1 MLFRNGILETKFP
14 LNPGGDPDNRQIMSK
29 ADGSVLAGSENGLVE
44 LRQGKVYRMT
54 TKNGLPCNSVISFI
68 EDKENRWWLHTDCGV
83 VQFPDS
89 ELQRWRADPEA
100 VVQTQVYDVLDGSRP
115 AGGPSFNS
123 AAYSPDGRV
132 WFATGFVVEMVD
144 PSRLLQKAPPAETYI
159 ESVIVDRKELPATAN
174 LRVEPHPRDLQ
185 IDYTS
190 PTFLIP
196 QRVKFRYRLDGY
208 DRDWHDA
215 GTRRQA
221 YYTDLPPGKYTFRV
235 IASNSDGV
243 WDDTPARLDFSVTPT
258 YYQTNWFRAL
268 CAVFFMALLWAA
280 YQWRVRQLRHQFEMT
295 LDARVGECTRI
306 ARELHDTLLQGFH
319 GVLLRFQTAFQ
330 LLPERPVEAKEKL
343 GSAIEQA
350 AEAITEGRD
359 AVQGLRDSTTQTND
373 LALAI
378 STLGEELAA
387 DPTGHRP
394 AFRVAVE
401 GQSRDLHPILRDEV
415 YKIAAEALRNAFL
428 HAYAKQVEV
437 EIRYDNERF
446 RLRVRDDGKGIDAAI
461 LSQQGKERHFGL
473 PGMRERATLIGG
485 TLTIWSEVDAGTEV
499 ELRLPA
505 AIAYVSARRGSWF
518 SRKFAAKAK
527 A

>member
-1 MLFRNGILETKFP
+1 
-14 LNPGGDPDNRQIMSK
+14 
-29 ADGSVLAGSENGLVE
+29 
-44 LRQGKVYRMT
+44 MT
-54 TKNGLPCNSVISFI
+54 ASGTIRPPSWIS
-68 EDKENRWWLHTDCGV
+68 
-83 VQFPDS
+83 
-89 ELQRWRADPEA
+89 
-100 VVQTQVYDVLDGSRP
+100 
-115 AGGPSFNS
+115 PSH
-123 AAYSPDGRV
+123 RRTTRR
-132 WFATGFVVEMVD
+132 TGFA
-144 PSRLLQKAPPAETYI
+144 PSARSL
-159 ESVIVDRKELPATAN
+159 
-174 LRVEPHPRDLQ
+174 
-185 IDYTS
+185 
-190 PTFLIP
+190 FL
-196 QRVKFRYRLDGY
+196 
-208 DRDWHDA
+208 
-215 GTRRQA
+215 
-221 YYTDLPPGKYTFRV
+221 
-235 IASNSDGV
+235 
-243 WDDTPARLDFSVTPT
+243 
-258 YYQTNWFRAL
+258 
-268 CAVFFMALLWAA
+268 ALLWAA
-280 YQWRVRQLRHQFEMT
+280 YQWRVRQLHHQFEMT
-295 LDARVGECTRI
+295 LDARVGERTRI
-306 ARELHDTLLQGFH
+306 ARELHDTLLQSFH
-319 GVLLRFQTAFQ
+319 GLLLRFQTVFQ

-387 DPTGHRP
+387 DSTGHRP

-428 HAYAKQVEV
+428 HANAKQVEV

-461 LSQQGKERHFGL
+461 LSQQGREGHFGL

-485 TLTIWSEVDAGTEV
+485 KLTIWSEVDAGTEV

-505 AIAYVSARRGSWF
+505 DIAYASARRGSWF